1 MSQHHIVTSYP
12 THAELTTQ
20 EAADLLGVSLPFLIK
35 QLESK
40 EILYRKVGQHIRILF
55 QDLMTYKNRIDEARN
70 QSLDELV
77 ALDQELGLW
86 DF

>member
-1 MSQHHIVTSYP
+1 MSQHHIVTSCP
-12 THAELTTQ
+12 THAELTIQ

-77 ALDQELGLW
+77 ALDQELGL
-86 DF
+86 